1 MTHSREQTHRRA
13 CGRVSKQ
20 NTHGQEECITAMENR
35 EMQQARLMLGQD
47 WKQGPT
53 QVCLKNCWGLLAL
66 NNCYKAISRSCCTLA
81 EGSGLLGTDYRVCL
95 EICLRRRLRDEQCV
109 QRGSFYWNTVREM
122 SERYRLTL
130 SAVRWNT
137 PRDALEWALPGRE
150 GGSRI
155 PTLCRKREGEKY
167 NKKREQGKTR
177 HQKATPFFFPK
188 KGIIVFPVVL
198 LGKCY
203 TLSKPRCPK
212 LVRNLTKY
220 LHFCPIFK
228 YTFLSKIVLGEQYR
242 NWAFYD

>member
-1 MTHSREQTHRRA
+1 
-13 CGRVSKQ
+13 
-20 NTHGQEECITAMENR
+20 MENR

-66 NNCYKAISRSCCTLA
+66 NNCYKAISRSCCMLA

-188 KGIIVFPVVL
+188 KGIIIFPVVL
-198 LGKCY
+198 LCKCY